1 MDGTVTTDRRE
12 ILRYLP
18 DFMDQ
23 LWSLGS
29 RMTHKMFR
37 MRARNSINLSRDD
50 KKQDIELLRGEFD
63 EARLRKYLLTLY
75 LLLYRFYQTKK
86 IK

>member
-1 MDGTVTTDRRE
+1 
-12 ILRYLP
+12 
-18 DFMDQ
+18 
-23 LWSLGS
+23 
-29 RMTHKMFR
+29 MTHKMFR
-37 MRARNSINLSRDD
+37 MRARNSINLSWDD